1 MAILQKFKDLEMW
14 RKPGELS
21 QCIYSLT
28 SLELISFNYRLQAQ
42 VRGLNSMID
51 NTSKDFEIGSKRKLI
66 NSLIKDQKFKDRA

>member
-14 RKPGELS
+14 RKPVELS

-66 NSLIKDQKFKDRA
+66 NSLIKDQKFKDRP